1 MDIDKKINIEDNDLM
16 EFFVK
21 KGKIIF
27 LFIIALSLIYY
38 IIINHGTYNIFTI
51 KQETIDNIS
60 LRFDDNSL
68 TKEDKKTLKRIY
80 DNIIFFGWFIYPEAS
95 NILKHYIYGNGNDLE
110 IISRYFFKSAVIK
123 KSLENKQNIELIGP
137 ITLRIQDDPRIAYA
151 INGFYIKNKNNV
163 EIFQKIDFAK
173 INDRHTYTT
182 FNILNREIK
191 IPDRLIRT
199 FETDGGCKEFTVRII
214 NTK

>member
-1 MDIDKKINIEDNDLM
+1 MDIDKKINIEDNDIL

-27 LFIIALSLIYY
+27 LFIIAFSLIYY

-173 INDRHTYTT
+173 MNDRHTYTT

-191 IPDRLIRT
+191 IPDRLIRA